1 MFTLHAY
8 RQQRVCHMLAELM
21 PATAGEMATKPE
33 SSQARNAK
41 FVMMPAEI
49 FNKWRALC
57 DGLK

>member
-1 MFTLHAY
+1 
-8 RQQRVCHMLAELM
+8 MLAELM

-41 FVMMPAEI
+41 FVMMPTEI